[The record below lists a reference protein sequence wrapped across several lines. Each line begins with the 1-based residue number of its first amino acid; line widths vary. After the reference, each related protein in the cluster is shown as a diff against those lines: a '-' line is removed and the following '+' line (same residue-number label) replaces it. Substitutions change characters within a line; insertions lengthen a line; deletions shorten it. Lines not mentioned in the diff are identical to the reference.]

1 MPDHC
6 SQLTIPREF
15 YKDGTDKTETVLIM
29 GLWTT
34 ACCTACLIWYHS
46 CTFHFLPTI
55 FGPVRYKST
64 PSPALSLLHSAS
76 SPSCR
81 QVGQKWIP
89 GEGFLP
95 ASPPAPC
102 LAHLLLPHAWHQ
114 DQVFMGAN
122 SLHPFLTGLMS
133 LALNISCLSG
143 IDGNLRF
150 LYGDDVSDS
159 LRFKEAASG
168 N

>member
-6 SQLTIPREF
+6 SQRTIPREF
-15 YKDGTDKTETVLIM
+15 YKDGTDKTETVLIL

-46 CTFHFLPTI
+46 CTFHCLPTI

-102 LAHLLLPHAWHQ
+102 LAPGPGLY
-114 DQVFMGAN
+114 GRK
-122 SLHPFLTGLMS
+122 PFLTGLMS

-143 IDGNLRF
+143 IDGSLRF

>member
-1 MPDHC
+1 
-6 SQLTIPREF
+6 
-15 YKDGTDKTETVLIM
+15 
-29 GLWTT
+29 
-34 ACCTACLIWYHS
+34 
-46 CTFHFLPTI
+46 
-55 FGPVRYKST
+55 
-64 PSPALSLLHSAS
+64 
-76 SPSCR
+76 
-81 QVGQKWIP
+81 
-89 GEGFLP
+89 
-95 ASPPAPC
+95 
-102 LAHLLLPHAWHQ
+102 
-114 DQVFMGAN
+114 MGAN